1 LQLVGNSVGGI
12 ERQHPTD
19 HGTCNTSFTKDNVR
33 MNCFLAAFLF
43 YHVGVLGSSPN
54 FDILLAAVMSC
65 KNSHIKQHQDGQV
78 LQKVIVVSAEKS
90 NRKLPE
96 RLKQHTGK
104 LMEPIRG
111 QCATSE
117 QL

>member
-1 LQLVGNSVGGI
+1 
-12 ERQHPTD
+12 
-19 HGTCNTSFTKDNVR
+19 

-54 FDILLAAVMSC
+54 FDIFLLAAVMSC
-65 KNSHIKQHQDGQV
+65 KKHIKQHQDGQV
-78 LQKVIVVSAEKS
+78 LQKVIVVSAES

>member
-1 LQLVGNSVGGI
+1 
-12 ERQHPTD
+12 
-19 HGTCNTSFTKDNVR
+19 
-33 MNCFLAAFLF
+33 
-43 YHVGVLGSSPN
+43 
-54 FDILLAAVMSC
+54 MS
-65 KNSHIKQHQDGQV
+65 KKKTHIKQHQDGQV
-78 LQKVIVVSAEKS
+78 LQKVIVVSAES

>member
-1 LQLVGNSVGGI
+1 
-12 ERQHPTD
+12 
-19 HGTCNTSFTKDNVR
+19 

-54 FDILLAAVMSC
+54 FDILLARQLYELQ
-65 KNSHIKQHQDGQV
+65 KKTHQTTPGWTSV
-78 LQKVIVVSAEKS
+78 LQKVIVVSAES